1 MNFFPIAESRA
12 VDAPLRGVAES
23 CAVDAPL
30 RGVAET
36 ELLLHPF
43 RGPPPAQHLTFGRK
57 GEVSTRT
64 PPGDAQPSV
73 RGEQTIRTLG
83 LDRIA
88 LRERRQPIARHIHET
103 IDDILSPS
111 VTPAEVH
118 IHLKH
123 IHARGRAEELHCGM
137 VRAIFEERLP
147 MKWSELDAQFGGG
160 RA

>member
-1 MNFFPIAESRA
+1 MNFFPIAENR
-12 VDAPLRGVAES
+12 
-23 CAVDAPL
+23 AVDAPL

-160 RA
+160 GA